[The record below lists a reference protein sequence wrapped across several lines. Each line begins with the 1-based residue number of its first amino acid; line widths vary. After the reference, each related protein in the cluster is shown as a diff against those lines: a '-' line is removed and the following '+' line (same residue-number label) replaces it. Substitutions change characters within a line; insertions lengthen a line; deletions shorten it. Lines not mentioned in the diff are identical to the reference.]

1 MSHQESITVCKPISK
16 AAMNSGTSRI
26 NNRYFRG
33 YLPVEVLKTDDKGMV
48 TKSIRIN
55 QIYNMQWCVLKEGLS
70 EQCRDESGRDMK
82 DRLKWQF
89 QLLRR
94 LFTKIPVPSAL
105 QYFEHRGNAYLAT
118 GIVEGISLG
127 RQVTTLCAGTCWKG
141 LDAQR
146 RFVIHEY
153 ILQILRIITVM
164 HDSGLVHRDFSSENF
179 MVTPNGEIYLIDLEL
194 CYDRISGY
202 PSPPFTFGTPGYM
215 SPEQC
220 AAAIPAMAE
229 DVYGLGALL
238 IRMFTGLSPAK
249 FDSRPTRLQQQL
261 MYLLEDNPL
270 AELISRCMHLQPECR
285 PDVPA
290 VRAYFNDLPPA
301 PGYKSVNNQHH
312 TVLTKKNLT
321 AVIPDALQFLMT
333 TPFLEGPSLS
343 YLNSPSLRGG
353 TAEVLTLFATAS
365 RAGYGSDAITS
376 IVDLSFANW
385 KNRLLQ
391 AEVSIPST
399 LFKGSAGWAMT
410 HVELFT
416 AGYIQSGYV
425 QATPLQEYL
434 LREPGEG
441 LSLADGLAGNGLAML
456 KCLPYLQPGMA
467 VRNLTSIAD
476 HILKRQQHDGSWLIS
491 PPGNELPALKLP
503 GLYHGI
509 AGITWFLLAL
519 CSVLDYPPA
528 KKGAQRSLAYLA
540 GTRSPAQDFLTWT
553 INPHLKDVN
562 PWLEDGFTGIAW
574 VFIKASQF
582 FKDDSYKQIAETSLL
597 CHPDYI
603 VSDYMD
609 MDNGLAG
616 LGQVYLEA
624 AKAWGT
630 GIWHDRAEWIAGL
643 FASMVRTE
651 GETCTWKSG
660 RGIEVVPRISDH
672 CGILHF
678 LLHYCH
684 PEKNSFLFDVTLNK
698 S

>member
-1 MSHQESITVCKPISK
+1 MSHKEAITVCKPISK
-16 AAMNSGTSRI
+16 AAMNSCTSRI
-26 NNRYFRG
+26 SNRYFRG

-70 EQCRDESGRDMK
+70 ERCRDESGRDMR

-89 QLLRR
+89 QLHCR
-94 LFTKIPVPSAL
+94 LFTKIPVPIAL

-141 LDAQR
+141 LDARR
-146 RFVIHEY
+146 RFILHDY

-179 MVTPNGEIYLIDLEL
+179 MVTPNGKIYLIDLEL
-194 CYDRISGY
+194 CYDLISGY

-220 AAAIPAMAE
+220 AAAVPAVPE

-238 IRMFTGLSPAK
+238 IRIFTGLSPAK
-249 FDSRPTRLQQQL
+249 FDRHPKRLQQQI

-270 AELISRCMHLQPECR
+270 VEIISRCMQLQPECR
-285 PDVPA
+285 PDIPA
-290 VRAYFNDLPPA
+290 VSDYFNDLSPV
-301 PGYKSVNNQHH
+301 PGFNYVHNQHK
-312 TVLTKKNLT
+312 TVLIKKNLT
-321 AVIPDALQFLMT
+321 TAIPGALQFLMT
-333 TPFLEGPSLS
+333 TSFLEGPSLS
-343 YLNSPSLRGG
+343 YLNSPSLKGG
-353 TAEVLTLFATAS
+353 TAEVLTLFAAAS
-365 RAGYGSDAITS
+365 RAGYGNDVITS

-385 KNRLLQ
+385 KNHLLQ
-391 AEVSIPST
+391 SEADTQST
-399 LFKGSAGWAMT
+399 LFKGTAGWAT
-410 HVELFT
+410 TYVELSA

-434 LREPGEG
+434 LLEPGDG
-441 LSLADGLAGNGLAML
+441 LSLADGLAGHGLAML
-456 KCLPYLQPGMA
+456 KSLPYLQPGMA
-467 VRNLTSIAD
+467 VRRLTSIAD
-476 HILKRQQHDGSWLIS
+476 HILKRQQSDGSWLIS
-491 PPGNELPALKLP
+491 PPGNDLQPVKLP

-519 CSVLDYPPA
+519 SSILDYPPA
-528 KKGAQRSLAYLA
+528 KKGAQRALAYLA
-540 GTRSPAQDFLTWT
+540 GSRSPAQNFRTWT
-553 INPHLKDVN
+553 INPHLQGVN

-582 FKDDSYKQIAETSLL
+582 FKDNSYKQIAETSLL

-603 VSDYMD
+603 VSDYLD
-609 MDNGLAG
+609 LDNGLAG

-624 AKAWGT
+624 AKAWGP
-630 GIWHDRAEWIAGL
+630 GIWNDRAEWIAGL
-643 FASMVRTE
+643 FASLARTE

-660 RGIEVVPRISDH
+660 RGTEVVPAISDH

-678 LLHYCH
+678 LLNYCH
-684 PEKNSFLFDVTLNK
+684 PEKSYFLFDVTQTK